1 MEVRLP
7 KEKESK
13 EAKKKKR
20 EKTERWMDRKTRLL
34 RRQIYKHAE
43 RKEQQVDEDSSA

>member
-13 EAKKKKR
+13 EAK
-20 EKTERWMDRKTRLL
+20 KTRLL

-43 RKEQQVDEDSSA
+43 RKEQQVVEDSSA